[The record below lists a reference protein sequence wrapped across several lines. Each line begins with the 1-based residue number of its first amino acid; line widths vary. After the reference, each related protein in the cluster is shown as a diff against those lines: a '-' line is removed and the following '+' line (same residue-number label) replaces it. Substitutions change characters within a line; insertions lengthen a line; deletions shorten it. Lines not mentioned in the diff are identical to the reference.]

1 MNDVCNAPLVS
12 SSAPRALPSRRTLI
26 GAAVWAVPAV
36 AAIATA
42 PAAAAV
48 SGTSLS
54 FSATG
59 YQAPMCMAISDA
71 TVRADSAG
79 VAASGKL
86 VTLQLSGGFTFADGA
101 SSSTVTTGSDGV
113 APCGDIRVPTG
124 GAVGTLTASA
134 EEAVP
139 ASAALSASPDACV
152 LFTPRGSIAAPEVP
166 AGATP
171 VAGDFFLRDDVLYR
185 QGVGIV
191 LREVAAAG
199 ALAENPAKSGSFLLP
214 LCLADGSA
222 VVLDSANNA
231 ATPATG
237 TPAGATPVAA
247 DLFLSG
253 ATLYRGGVAVASG
266 LVAYGQLVEHDQGS
280 GLTGQFELPFR
291 DADGTARL
299 YRSPADEVRTAYE
312 FGQPGGVPVGATPVA
327 GDLFAADGALYR
339 ASWDGS
345 TPLKTGA
352 LVTQVA
358 SWGALTPN
366 PYFSGQRLLPLRLVD
381 GGAALLD
388 VLAGHVRT
396 VAQIPSGAT
405 PVGADLFLAVAT
417 LYQADVGVVADN
429 VGRVGQP
436 VLAAAGSSR
445 VAVPVVAPMPAC

>member
-1 MNDVCNAPLVS
+1 M
-12 SSAPRALPSRRTLI
+12 
-26 GAAVWAVPAV
+26 
-36 AAIATA
+36 
-42 PAAAAV
+42 
-48 SGTSLS
+48 
-54 FSATG
+54 
-59 YQAPMCMAISDA
+59 
-71 TVRADSAG
+71 
-79 VAASGKL
+79 
-86 VTLQLSGGFTFADGA
+86 
-101 SSSTVTTGSDGV
+101 TTGSDGV

-185 QGVGIV
+185 QGVV
-191 LREVAAAG
+191 SSCARSPPPCSCRE
-199 ALAENPAKSGSFLLP
+199 PAKSGSFLLP

-312 FGQPGGVPVGATPVA
+312 FGQPG
-327 GDLFAADGALYR
+327 
-339 ASWDGS
+339 
-345 TPLKTGA
+345 
-352 LVTQVA
+352 
-358 SWGALTPN
+358 
-366 PYFSGQRLLPLRLVD
+366 
-381 GGAALLD
+381 
-388 VLAGHVRT
+388 
-396 VAQIPSGAT
+396 
-405 PVGADLFLAVAT
+405 
-417 LYQADVGVVADN
+417 
-429 VGRVGQP
+429 
-436 VLAAAGSSR
+436 
-445 VAVPVVAPMPAC
+445 ACR